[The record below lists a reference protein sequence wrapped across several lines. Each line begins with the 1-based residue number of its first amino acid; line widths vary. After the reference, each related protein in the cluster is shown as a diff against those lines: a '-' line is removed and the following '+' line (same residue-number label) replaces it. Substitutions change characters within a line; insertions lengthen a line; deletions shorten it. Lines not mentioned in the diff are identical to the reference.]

1 MTTVQPTTYT
11 LSRYDGDDAN
21 GVATILSTLVEQN
34 LQNHPERLDLAR
46 RFNRPVAVFST
57 DTDAAATIIFRRDHA
72 TVCND
77 IVNDPAVVVWA
88 TVGQILDVS
97 QLEMKAGGL
106 LPVGFFT
113 RRGVG
118 VVRDIVTH
126 KLVVKGLLTHPV
138 TALRMIAM
146 LSVAT

>member
-34 LQNHPERLDLAR
+34 LQNHPKRLDLAR
-46 RFNRPVAVFST
+46 KFNRPVAVFST
-57 DTDAAATIIFRRDHA
+57 DTNAAATIFFRRDHA

-77 IVNDPAVVVWA
+77 IVNDPVVVVWA

-113 RRGVG
+113 RRGIG

-126 KLVVKGLLTHPV
+126 KLIVKGLLTHPV

-146 LSVAT
+146 LSVAS

>member
-1 MTTVQPTTYT
+1 MTTVHSTTYT
-11 LSRYDGDDAN
+11 LSLYDGDDAN
-21 GVATILSTLVEQN
+21 GVASILSTLLEQN
-34 LQNHPERLDLAR
+34 LQNHPERVDLAR
-46 RFNRPVAVFST
+46 TFGRPVAVFST
-57 DTDAAATIIFRRDHA
+57 DTNAAATIIFRDNHA

-77 IVNDPAVVVWA
+77 IVNNPAVVVWA

-113 RRGVG
+113 RRGLG
-118 VVRDIVTH
+118 VLRDIVTH

-138 TALRMIAM
+138 TALRMIVM
-146 LSVAT
+146 LSVAS

>member
-1 MTTVQPTTYT
+1 MTTVHPTTYT
-11 LSRYDGDDAN
+11 LSLYDGDDAN
-21 GVATILSTLVEQN
+21 GVANILATLLEQN
-34 LQNHPERLDLAR
+34 LHNHPERLALAR
-46 RFNRPVAVFST
+46 TFTRPVAVFST
-57 DTDAAATIIFRRDHA
+57 DTNAAATIIFRDDHA

-77 IVNDPAVVVWA
+77 FVNNPAVVVWA

-113 RRGVG
+113 RRGLG
-118 VVRDIVTH
+118 VLRDIATH
-126 KLVVKGLLTHPV
+126 KLVVQGLLTHPV

-146 LSVAT
+146 LSVAS